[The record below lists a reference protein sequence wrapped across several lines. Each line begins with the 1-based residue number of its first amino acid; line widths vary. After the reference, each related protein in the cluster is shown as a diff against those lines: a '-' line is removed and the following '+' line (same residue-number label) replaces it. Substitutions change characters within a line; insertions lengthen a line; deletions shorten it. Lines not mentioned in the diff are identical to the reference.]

1 MINYKINIS
10 LLVCVELNKDS
21 SQVQKVI
28 KANVDPEL
36 LNTSDKWA
44 LMDEVIAYY
53 KAVNLEYL
61 RGLIIVIHKCL
72 DGKSSNNIYYNKR
85 RDIMKESLQQTEEI
99 VNIII
104 LYLN

>member
-44 LMDEVIAYY
+44 LLDEVIAYY
-53 KAVNLEYL
+53 IAANLKYL
-61 RGLIIVIHKCL
+61 KGLIIHKCV
-72 DGKSSNNIYYNKR
+72 DGKCSNNIYYNKR
-85 RDIMKESLQQTEEI
+85 MKESLQ
-99 VNIII
+99 
-104 LYLN
+104 